1 MIMQW
6 WLKIQYVSGCPFHKD
21 HVLLKIKGVIIAS
34 PVHHIQQ
41 CLLVDVRELNQHNP
55 DVNLHNIVDL
65 IKAIIAAKAAIQD
78 TDTLP
83 TRVFFFCHHFLL
95 VSF

>member
-1 MIMQW
+1 M
-6 WLKIQYVSGCPFHKD
+6 
-21 HVLLKIKGVIIAS
+21 VIPS

-55 DVNLHNIVDL
+55 DVNLHIVDL
-65 IKAIIAAKAAIQD
+65 IKVLTAVKATLHD

-83 TRVFFFCHHFLL
+83 TRVF
-95 VSF
+95 SFATIVYWSLFNYTS